1 MTRALLALGLEAVF
15 LALAF
20 GVRSWIQWRRTG
32 SSGFIRPRR
41 DAPPAEL
48 LASVLFT
55 GGLVL
60 VVTAPLAD
68 LLGLP
73 RAPIW
78 EGPGFAI
85 AGVSLAA
92 AGIALTFVAQLDMG
106 DSWRIG
112 VDPGQRTRLVTNGV
126 FRLVRNPIFSAMILA
141 TIGLVLLVPNV
152 LSAAALVT
160 LVIGLQLQV
169 RVVEEPYLLEVHGD
183 DYRRYLGEAG
193 RFVPG
198 VGVTRR

>member
-32 SSGFIRPRR
+32 STGFIRPRR

-60 VVTAPLAD
+60 VVAAPLAD

-78 EGPGFAI
+78 EASAFAV
-85 AGVSLAA
+85 AGLALA
-92 AGIALTFVAQLDMG
+92 VAGIALTFVAQLDMG

-112 VDPGQRTRLVTNGV
+112 VDPDQRTRLVTNGV
-126 FRLVRNPIFSAMILA
+126 FRLIRNPIFSAMILA

-152 LSAAALVT
+152 LSAAALVM
-160 LVIGLQLQV
+160 LIVGLQLQV
-169 RVVEEPYLLEVHGD
+169 RVVEEPYLLGVHGD
-183 DYRRYLGEAG
+183 HYRRYMEQAG

-198 VGVTRR
+198 VGVVRR

>member
-32 SSGFIRPRR
+32 STGFIRPRR

-60 VVTAPLAD
+60 VVAAPLAD

-78 EGPGFAI
+78 EASAFAV
-85 AGVSLAA
+85 AGLALA
-92 AGIALTFVAQLDMG
+92 VAGIALTFVAQLDMG

-112 VDPGQRTRLVTNGV
+112 VDPDQRTRLVTNGV
-126 FRLVRNPIFSAMILA
+126 FRLIRNPIFSAMILA

-152 LSAAALVT
+152 LSAAALVM
-160 LVIGLQLQV
+160 LIVGLQLQV
-169 RVVEEPYLLEVHGD
+169 RVVEEPYLLGVHGD
-183 DYRRYLGEAG
+183 HYRRHMEQAG

-198 VGVTRR
+198 VGVVRR